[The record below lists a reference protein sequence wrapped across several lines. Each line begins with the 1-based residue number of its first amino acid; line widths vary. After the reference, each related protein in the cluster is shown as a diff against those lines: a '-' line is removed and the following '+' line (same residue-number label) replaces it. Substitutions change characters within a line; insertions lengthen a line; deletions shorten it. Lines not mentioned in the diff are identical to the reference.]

1 MKISAKELLDK
12 LEKDPEWVARRDAQE
27 LEIQENELKGRLE
40 ERELV
45 EDLAAVG
52 VQAGSAWDLV
62 NRANDYD
69 HGIPVLIKHLHRNY
83 TDRTKEGIARAL
95 AIPAASAFWSEL
107 VDEFKKAVREN
118 QPDTTMG
125 LAVALGNIIRSKNH
139 TDKQVEEALEIIED
153 PQFGPNRLLILIGFR
168 RRKSEVTPALIE
180 KLRFDPDLS
189 TEISKWG

>member
-1 MKISAKELLDK
+1 MEITAGELLDE
-12 LEKDPEWVARRDAQE
+12 LEKDPEWVARHDAQ
-27 LEIQENELKGRLE
+27 LQEIQEKELKGRLE

-52 VQAGSAWDLV
+52 VQTSSAWDLV
-62 NRANDYD
+62 NQANDYD
-69 HGIPVLIKHLHRNY
+69 QGVPVLIKHLHRDY

-107 VDEFKKAVREN
+107 VDEFKKAIREDK
-118 QPDTTMG
+118 PDTTMG

-139 TDKQVEEALEIIED
+139 TDKQVAEALEIIGD

-168 RRKSEVTPALIE
+168 RRKGEVPPELIA
-180 KLRFDPDLS
+180 KLRLDPDLS
-189 TEISKWG
+189 TEISKWV